1 MEKQRAGE
9 EERERHPE
17 TERERLRERIS
28 RMVHILLIFGISVNI
43 QSIKTTIISHIRVQ
57 ASNMTSSQ
65 PCSFQNE
72 YSILNLT

>member
-9 EERERHPE
+9 EEREKHPE

-57 ASNMTSSQ
+57 ASNMT
-65 PCSFQNE
+65 FKHL
-72 YSILNLT
+72 LNLVLSKMSIPF